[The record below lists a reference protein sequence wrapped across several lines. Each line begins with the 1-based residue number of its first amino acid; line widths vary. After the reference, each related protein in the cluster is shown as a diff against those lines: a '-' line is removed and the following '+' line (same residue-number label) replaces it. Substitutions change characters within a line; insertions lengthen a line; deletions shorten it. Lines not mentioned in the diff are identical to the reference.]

1 MRILRQ
7 TNFDKIVKNP
17 DSSRLRLI
25 LLFLLLSGC
34 AQLPEYAR
42 PRIVEFENR
51 PASLNH
57 GFTYRALTVDDFQ
70 AQSLPDD
77 LVSHTQNIAAHA
89 CCRIRTTKDASY
101 KITRGYLNQ
110 EIQYFGTITHI
121 AFEAVMVPAC
131 SWLNPKVTEE
141 KLDYVLQH
149 EQIHFALMEIA
160 ARDLTREAKGEA
172 KNFLAIQST
181 YKATQSEVAATVK
194 NLVRSTSEA
203 VLKDHTAFDEET
215 SLFYDPE
222 IQQQWLERVEEQ
234 LLETT
239 RQNRDD

>member
-1 MRILRQ
+1 LRILRQ
-7 TNFDKIVKNP
+7 TNFDKIIKTP
-17 DSSRLRLI
+17 DSSLLRLI
-25 LLFLLLSGC
+25 LLFLLLTGC
-34 AQLPEYAR
+34 AHLPEYAK
-42 PRIVEFENR
+42 PRMVEFENR
-51 PASLNH
+51 PASHNH
-57 GFTYRALTVDDFQ
+57 GFTYRALSVDDFQ
-70 AQSLPDD
+70 AQSLPDN

-89 CCRIRTTKDASY
+89 CCRIRTTEDASY

-110 EIQYFGTITHI
+110 QIQYFGTITHI

-172 KNFLAIQST
+172 KDFLAIQST
-181 YKATQSEVAATVK
+181 YKATQGEVAARIK
-194 NLVRSTSEA
+194 DLVRSTSEA
-203 VLKDHTAFDEET
+203 VLMDHTAFDEET
-215 SLFYDPE
+215 SLYFDPG
-222 IQQQWLERVEEQ
+222 IQQRWMERVEEQ

-239 RQNRDD
+239 RENIND